1 MWSIMYKVQMFHFSV
16 IWFTVVHHLQ
26 NSDVLSCSVFTVF
39 TVSLCHC
46 VHCSYDCLVCG
57 VFMYKI
63 QMFYRVQVSEVFC
76 VDDMLMKCVFRCF
89 QVSEVGARIQNPVLT
104 RKSSSLSAF
113 CLLVLQS
120 EAIL

>member
-1 MWSIMYKVQMFHFSV
+1 MWSIMYKVQMFHCSV
-16 IWFTVVHHLQ
+16 IWFPVVYHLQ

-76 VDDMLMKCVFRCF
+76 VHCVHC
-89 QVSEVGARIQNPVLT
+89 VHCSDECVMCIQMF
-104 RKSSSLSAF
+104 SG
-113 CLLVLQS
+113 
-120 EAIL
+120 E